1 MARPNQYGALGSLT
15 PDQYS
20 ALSTGF
26 SMKNPT
32 GLSLGGI
39 GVNKGGLTSTTAS
52 LLGAPLGVPNAIS
65 LAMQY
70 NAEKAAQSSLGQNKG
85 LLDTTVDMFG
95 NSTLGT
101 ARGLADVN
109 KDGIVSTREAQNYG
123 MGKGLT
129 AYNVN
134 LNPMQNY
141 TPNTVKTTDITNVDP
156 TGLGVNTGAVGSSG
170 DLNKTYG
177 SNAFSGLF
185 GDEGF
190 QKGEEITVDP
200 TKGKDLSKT
209 FADDAASVGNE
220 GTYICTALYEMGDM
234 KKYIYKYDQ
243 VYGKRVDPNIYRG
256 YCVWGKYVATKLR
269 NKGIVYKIAKPLA
282 LGWAKQMAF
291 DLSKGRYGKSNKV
304 VKVVSRIG
312 EGICYAIG
320 VIANIKLKKGVKYG

>member
-20 ALSTGF
+20 ALSSGF

-39 GVNKGGLTSTTAS
+39 GVNKGGLTSTAAS

-101 ARGLADVN
+101 ARGLADTN

-123 MGKGLT
+123 MGKGLS

-156 TGLGVNTGAVGSSG
+156 TGLGVTNEAVGSTG
-170 DLNKTYG
+170 DLGGATDVGYKGSTGGFLGFGKTEG
-177 SNAFSGLF
+177 VGDSGPTGLGDTKQT
-185 GDEGF
+185 GDETS
-190 QKGEEITVDP
+190 IHR
-200 TKGKDLSKT
+200 
-209 FADDAASVGNE
+209 
-220 GTYICTALYEMGDM
+220 Y
-234 KKYIYKYDQ
+234 
-243 VYGKRVDPNIYRG
+243 
-256 YCVWGKYVATKLR
+256 
-269 NKGIVYKIAKPLA
+269 NKG
-282 LGWAKQMAF
+282 
-291 DLSKGRYGKSNKV
+291 
-304 VKVVSRIG
+304 
-312 EGICYAIG
+312 
-320 VIANIKLKKGVKYG
+320 